1 MENIRIK
8 GVRECADLDRKV
20 FLQNGA
26 IVVQKEGG
34 QAIGAYLVIP
44 FRDHKNRYPGGS
56 TTAYCALVDLDT
68 GKLAFEERCS
78 RATTERRV
86 LRHLTRAGFS
96 YPYDPDSRE
105 QDAKFYG
112 MRVQVYMNGCY
123 KMEIELGEE
132 YMAGRKRK
140 GGGKAWT

>member
-1 MENIRIK
+1 MDNVKVK
-8 GVRECADLDRKV
+8 GIRECADLDRKV

-34 QAIGAYLVIP
+34 QAIGVYLVIP
-44 FRDHKNRYPGGS
+44 FRDHKNRYPNG
-56 TTAYCALVDLDT
+56 T

-96 YPYDPDSRE
+96 CPYDPDSPG
-105 QDAKFYG
+105 QDSKFSG
-112 MRVQVYMNGCY
+112 MRVQVYESGCY
-123 KMEIELGEE
+123 RMEVELGEE
-132 YMAGRKRK
+132 YIAGRKRK
-140 GGGKAWT
+140 WR